1 MRSAEIAS
9 HFASQ
14 TDATP
19 CFPKRK
25 RVCSLPVPATR
36 PVLVTGAI
44 PEEPAVTRVVAAGS
58 VVSCG
63 SVLPDADACG
73 VAFHVAMDA
82 QFTSHSVGL
91 PCPRP
96 HQSKGSAQQSFSLG
110 QRLPHALGVEPFD
123 LQHLRRRGVAADDGD
138 RS

>member
-1 MRSAEIAS
+1 MRTPAES

-14 TDATP
+14 WMRNSRRTL
-19 CFPKRK
+19 
-25 RVCSLPVPATR
+25 SGSPA
-36 PVLVTGAI
+36 
-44 PEEPAVTRVVAAGS
+44 
-58 VVSCG
+58 
-63 SVLPDADACG
+63 
-73 VAFHVAMDA
+73 
-82 QFTSHSVGL
+82 
-91 PCPRP
+91 PRP